1 MPAVRLLFSLR
12 SPLCFDFDKAKG
24 IHGICPFCRYKG
36 RGVADAVELFVAATV
51 EASRSFNLLG
61 PCELTLKSSCWG
73 LEAIA
78 ARGKFRNP

>member
-24 IHGICPFCRYKG
+24 IHGIWFKG